1 MTLAA
6 FGAKAHEDRYGT
18 VWEINQGSADCG
30 GLMGI
35 RVVPD
40 QSGIL
45 YIKDAIDLRSSRIST
60 ESNTGFL
67 LFLMKQTIQITSASM
82 SVFAVKVVTLYLDLS
97 RYSSR

>member
-45 YIKDAIDLRSSRIST
+45 YIKDAIDLRS
-60 ESNTGFL
+60 
-67 LFLMKQTIQITSASM
+67 
-82 SVFAVKVVTLYLDLS
+82 
-97 RYSSR
+97 